1 MKQEKIIEAYR
12 VLKNMA
18 WESYPLP
25 VAYSL
30 YNLRKSMEPQADFQ
44 LEQEK
49 KLIEEFNGKPGEN
62 GLINF
67 GDQENAQ
74 KFLEKIKELGDLE
87 VDFIFTP
94 IDIPISE
101 DIKITPNDIEKLD
114 GFVNFV

>member
-18 WESYPLP
+18 GESYPLP

-49 KLIEEFNGKPGEN
+49 KLIEEFNGKPGDN

-74 KFLEKIKELGDLE
+74 KFLEKLKELGDLE

-94 IDIPISE
+94 IDIPISG